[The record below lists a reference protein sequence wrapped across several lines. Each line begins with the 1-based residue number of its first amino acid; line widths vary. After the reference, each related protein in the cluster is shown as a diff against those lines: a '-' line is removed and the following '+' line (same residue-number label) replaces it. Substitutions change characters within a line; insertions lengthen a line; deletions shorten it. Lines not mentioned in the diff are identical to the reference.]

1 MKVFICD
8 ESYKK
13 SANVMFSCVEGEIR
27 LNTTDIVMIETAGHK
42 NIIQLKDAKYQI
54 YETLENLGRQL
65 KEYGFLR
72 IHKSFLVN
80 MAYIR
85 SINNYILTLDDGRQF
100 SVPKGRYKCVKQEL
114 ASYVGK
120 NTD

>member
-8 ESYKK
+8 ESYQK
-13 SANVMFSCVEGEIR
+13 SANIVFFCVEGEIR
-27 LNTTDIVMIETAGHK
+27 LNTKDIVMIETAGHK

-54 YETLENLGRQL
+54 YETLENLEQQL

-85 SINNYILTLDDGRQF
+85 SINNYNLTLDDGRQF
-100 SVPKGRYKCVKQEL
+100 SVPKGRYKYVKQEL
-114 ASYVGK
+114 AAYVGK